1 MLRQS
6 LESGR
11 TLKVLAHRGVMMSEA
26 LGVVLLLREGHLKSL
41 RRLLRV
47 QEVAGRQAG
56 QRVRVWV
63 GMGGLGVVVVVM
75 VGVVV
80 V

>member
-6 LESGR
+6 LEPGG
-11 TLKVLAHRGVMMSEA
+11 TLRVLAHRGVMMSEA
-26 LGVVLLLREGHLKSL
+26 LGVVLLLREGHLQSL
-41 RRLLRV
+41 RRLLWV
-47 QEVAGRQAG
+47 QEAAGGQAG

-63 GMGGLGVVVVVM
+63 GMCGLRVVVVVM

>member
-1 MLRQS
+1 MVLRQS
-6 LESGR
+6 LEPGR
-11 TLKVLAHRGVMMSEA
+11 ALRVLAHRWVVMSEA
-26 LGVVLLLREGHLKSL
+26 LGVVLLLREGHLQSL

-47 QEVAGRQAG
+47 QEAAGGQAG
-56 QRVRVWV
+56 QRVRVW
-63 GMGGLGVVVVVM
+63 MGVLGVVVVVM